1 MVAGPMRIM
10 IVVNEYPPQKVA
22 GTAMATQ
29 ALAQILSRRG
39 YAVHVVVTTPCRNNG
54 QTEGLCVSSMPDRPF
69 RGSGFFWR
77 LWHVWRIVRQWRPDV
92 LQGQAISCGL
102 LTAVVG
108 KLTGRPNIVY
118 AQGQDVYQSS
128 VLQRFTEIRMACRW
142 STMVAAVTHQLACRL
157 QSIKACSNVRV
168 IPHGFTQ
175 MPTLHSRDDFR
186 RKQGVAGRG
195 KIVLSVGRLEPIK
208 GQDILLA
215 AWPDVLKQE
224 PDAELWLVGGG
235 SMREQLEQQACRLD
249 VMNSVKFFGAAK
261 AADVAV
267 YMSAADVFV
276 LPSRS
281 EAFGIVLLEAMAQGL
296 PVVATEV
303 GGVPEV
309 LPEHGAFSLV
319 SSEDA
324 GELACGIVYQLQHAC
339 YPAEVNRA
347 WAADFV
353 WEKNV
358 RHFEEVYRQ
367 MVR

>member
-1 MVAGPMRIM
+1 MATGSMRIM

-39 YAVHVVVTTPCRNNG
+39 HSVHVVVTTPCRSVEG
-54 QTEGLCVSSMPDRPF
+54 IEGLRVSSMPDRPF

-77 LWHVWRIVRQWRPDV
+77 LWYVLRVARMWRPDV

-108 KLTGRPNIVY
+108 RLIGRPNIVY

-128 VLQRFTEIRMACRW
+128 ALQRFTEIRMACRW
-142 STMVAAVTHQLACRL
+142 SSMVAAVTRQLACRL
-157 QSIKACSNVRV
+157 ESIKASSKVRV
-168 IPHGFTQ
+168 IPHGFSK
-175 MPTLHSRDDFR
+175 MPVLISRDDFR
-186 RKQGVAGRG
+186 RKQGVVGRR

-215 AWPDVLKQE
+215 AWPEVLKQG
-224 PDAELWLVGGG
+224 PDAVLWLVGGG
-235 SMREQLEQQACRLD
+235 SLREQLEQQASHLN
-249 VMNSVKFFGAAK
+249 VMNSVKFFGAVEAV
-261 AADVAV
+261 DVAV

-309 LPEHGAFSLV
+309 LPEYGAFSLV
-319 SSEDA
+319 ASEDA
-324 GELACGIVYQLQHAC
+324 GEFASGIVCQLKHAC
-339 YPAEVNRA
+339 YPSEANSA
-347 WAADFV
+347 WATNFV

-358 RHFEEVYRQ
+358 RRFEEAYRQ
-367 MVR
+367 VVR